1 MSCGSVV
8 SGGMVNCSG
17 VVVWWC
23 GGVVSGGE
31 WWCGGVVVALIVGCL
46 LSGVWLMFVSVCVLC
61 W

>member
-23 GGVVSGGE
+23 GGVVNCS
-31 WWCGGVVVALIVGCL
+31 GVVV
-46 LSGVWLMFVSVCVLC
+46 W
-61 W
+61 